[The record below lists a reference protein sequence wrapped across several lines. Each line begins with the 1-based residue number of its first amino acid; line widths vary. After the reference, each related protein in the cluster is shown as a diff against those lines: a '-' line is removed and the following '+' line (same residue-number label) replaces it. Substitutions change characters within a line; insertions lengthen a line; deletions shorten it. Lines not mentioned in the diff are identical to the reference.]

1 MLTKKDTF
9 KSIYNYHSIDQSI
22 FVWGTEPRIRFFF
35 AKTGSSALGYNK
47 WFIANFFVL
56 PESAAGVVN
65 VLTIQRELGGL
76 RSDHVRILDQG
87 LDREKYWL
95 MKEFLQPNLFK
106 SVDAL
111 HSDNTVRNFK
121 QD

>member
-22 FVWGTEPRIRFFF
+22 CVLGT
-35 AKTGSSALGYNK
+35 AKTGSSALVYNK